1 MRPISVFAVLIFA
14 VCLTQFAADI
24 YAPSLPF
31 ISVAL
36 HTTTQHAQWTMAIY
50 MVSVALS
57 QLFYG
62 PLSERYGR
70 KPPMIAGL
78 VIMLAGSALCYQATT
93 ITALMAGRV
102 IQGIG
107 AGACAALWRTVFRDL
122 FKGEDLS
129 SYGSYLM
136 ILIMFIVPA
145 APVLGGYLQC
155 TFGWRSTFAFMM
167 LYALFAL
174 ILFAAA
180 FDETLDPKH
189 RKYLILKDIIITYGN
204 LLRSHDFLAGSLCMF
219 FCYGAF
225 FAWFT
230 VGPILLIEK
239 AGITPIH
246 FGWFTFFGCGTVY
259 ALAGWLNARWVKKR
273 GVPGMLKLGWSLM
286 LLSSFLLYSSY
297 AIFGVTPIAIGAPI
311 VLFYFGSTFIWP
323 NTYALAFTPFGAIA
337 GYVGALYGFMQL
349 AGAGCIGY
357 LVSFLPATDQRP
369 LGLVM
374 GGSALL
380 AWALFALLMKEK
392 KKNGIVDAPPSIV
405 TSS

>member
-1 MRPISVFAVLIFA
+1 MNRVSVFSVLIFA

-36 HTTTQHAQWTMAIY
+36 NTTTQYAQWTMAIY
-50 MVSVALS
+50 MVSVAVS

-78 VIMLAGSALCYQATT
+78 IIMLMGSAFCFQATT
-93 ITALMAGRV
+93 ISLLMSGRV

-129 SYGSYLM
+129 RYGSYLM
-136 ILIMFIVPA
+136 ILVMFIVPA

-155 TFGWRSTFAFMM
+155 TFGWNSSFAFMM
-167 LYALFAL
+167 IYALLAL
-174 ILFAAA
+174 MLFATA

-189 RKYLILKDIIITYGN
+189 RKQLTLKNITTTYYT
-204 LLRSHDFLAGSLCMF
+204 LLKSPDFLTGSLCMF
-219 FCYGAF
+219 LSYGAF

-230 VGPILLIEK
+230 VGPILMIQK
-239 AGITPIH
+239 AGISPIT
-246 FGWFTFFGCGTVY
+246 FGWFTFLGCGTAY
-259 ALAGWLNARWVKKR
+259 ALAGWLNAQWVKKL
-273 GVPGMLKLGWSLM
+273 GVGGMLKLGWSLM
-286 LLSSFLLYSSY
+286 FLSSLLLYGGQ
-297 AIFGVTPIAIGAPI
+297 AIFGVTSLAIGAPI
-311 VLFYFGSTFIWP
+311 ILFYFGSTFIWP
-323 NTYALAFTPFGAIA
+323 NTYAMAFTPFGSIA

-349 AGAGCIGY
+349 AGAGCVGY
-357 LVSFLPATDQRP
+357 MVSYLPTTDQRP
-369 LGLVM
+369 LSLVI

-380 AWALFALLMKEK
+380 AWILYSILMKEK
-392 KKNGIVDAPPSIV
+392 KKGTLPKEHTSLV
-405 TSS
+405 TTN